1 MAEHGGWAPGQDPPT
16 PRGCNV
22 PGTTTPAR
30 RTPEVLASLKD
41 LSIYLAQ
48 SKDEKTFRNTFWV
61 LGKNDLVSYP
71 QTKEERVKDLTKQM
85 LRFKGS
91 AIS

>member
-1 MAEHGGWAPGQDPPT
+1 MAEHGGWAPGQDPQPLT
-16 PRGCNV
+16 AAMSQAPPHL
-22 PGTTTPAR
+22 PG
-30 RTPEVLASLKD
+30 RTPEVFASLKD

-71 QTKEERVKDLTKQM
+71 QTKEERVKDLTKRM
-85 LRFKGS
+85 LQFKGS